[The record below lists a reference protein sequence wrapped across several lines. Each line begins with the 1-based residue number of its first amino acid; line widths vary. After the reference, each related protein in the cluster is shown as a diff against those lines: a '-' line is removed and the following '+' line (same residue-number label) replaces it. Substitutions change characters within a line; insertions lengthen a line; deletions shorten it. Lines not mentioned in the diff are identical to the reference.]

1 MAKPIDHEPHGR
13 HQTKKATA
21 SGWIGSVLEY
31 YDFFIYATA
40 ASLIFPELFFPKGDP
55 TVAIVASLA
64 TYGVGYV
71 ALIPLTTFDKLPQIG
86 AEVQLLTHYHVTD
99 RDHTLF
105 GFMTSDERDLFR
117 LLMDRVS
124 GIGPKMALSV
134 LSGMPVPAFKDAVIR
149 NDTAALAR
157 IKGVGKKTAERIVLE
172 LKDKVGVVDAWQAA
186 VVAKG
191 THDPKQ
197 EALSDAVLGLIALGY
212 KQSEAQK
219 AVNEVVKRP
228 GFEMGNGPDKIIR
241 EALRELQ

>member
-1 MAKPIDHEPHGR
+1 MHAAGR
-13 HQTKKATA
+13 
-21 SGWIGSVLEY
+21 
-31 YDFFIYATA
+31 F
-40 ASLIFPELFFPKGDP
+40 ASLEIKALARLTARGLMGGMIAFLRGKLVESIPHQ
-55 TVAIVASLA
+55 AIVDVG
-64 TYGVGYV
+64 GVGY
-71 ALIPLTTFDKLPQIG
+71 LTNIPLTTFDKLPQQG
-86 AEVQLLTHYHVTD
+86 GEVKLLTHHHVTE
-99 RDHTLF
+99 REHTLF
-105 GFMTSDERDLFR
+105 GFFTNDERDLFR

-134 LSGMPVPAFKDAVIR
+134 LSGMPVVAFKDAVIR

-219 AVNEVVKRP
+219 AVNAVVKQP